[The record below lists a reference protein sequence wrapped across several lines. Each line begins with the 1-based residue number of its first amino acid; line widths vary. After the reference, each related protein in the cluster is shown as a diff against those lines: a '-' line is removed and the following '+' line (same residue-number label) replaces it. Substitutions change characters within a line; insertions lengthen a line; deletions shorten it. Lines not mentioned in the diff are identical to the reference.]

1 MSFFE
6 NKSQLDERLQ
16 AKFQSVEDNLSQKI
30 TNIETKL
37 HNFSK
42 YVLGA
47 YSTTEEGLHNQSQG
61 FSHSPITVDL
71 VANITLSLT
80 SEQKE
85 KEKCQFN
92 IVLHN
97 LKESAATDSA
107 IRKQEGIESCCSL
120 FSTYLNVSASIKA
133 TISLGKKG
141 SRPCRLLKLT
151 LSSLDKKAKLLKLK
165 SKLKAAQNPEHIK
178 RIFINPDLTPLEQ
191 KRNNSLKKQL
201 ADMNKVQNI
210 YVIRKGQIIRKH
222 EPNTSAHASVSP
234 SVSDS
239 NDNGSGSAS

>member
-1 MSFFE
+1 MFVSCQSAVSDHDESIACCWCGKWEHRICVNIKQSEFVMLESSSKTSFFCSLCIINLPKALSFFE

-61 FSHSPITVDL
+61 FSHSPITDDL

-120 FSTYLNVSASIKA
+120 FSTYLIVSASIKA
-133 TISLGKKG
+133 TICLGKKG

-151 LSSLDKKAKLLKLK
+151 LSSLDKKAKILKLK

-178 RIFINPDLTPLEQ
+178 RIFINPD
-191 KRNNSLKKQL
+191 
-201 ADMNKVQNI
+201 
-210 YVIRKGQIIRKH
+210 
-222 EPNTSAHASVSP
+222 
-234 SVSDS
+234 
-239 NDNGSGSAS
+239 